1 MKIYFLSSKPCAL
14 TLNGVF
20 FGVTDDF
27 ERSAEVALSD
37 RVYAKFSPEGALPI
51 GFFITEELTRTPPV
65 GCEVYVLRDGI
76 AVRARDFPP
85 VDFTLRPIAQ
95 KREGNTLVT
104 LFQQGNLQLSVTCDG
119 VLFAAT
125 LPPCFAD
132 AEILFHN
139 GAILL
144 KGKSALGVYSKECK
158 PLLTEKV
165 TDFALTAEGI
175 SATLPLSDC
184 RGRTASCAWSLT
196 EKECTLTSFTLRGSA
211 SSSDGREGLLAY
223 AFFESALIG
232 ADCSPFL
239 SDELQDEK
247 ERILRFLGDFV
258 AVTLTNEPTVCGLL
272 RKKGERLFVAD
283 YYSVTVRDG
292 KIIDVQG

>member
-1 MKIYFLSSKPCAL
+1 MKIYFLSSQPCAL
-14 TLNGVF
+14 TLNEVF

-27 ERSAEVALSD
+27 ERSAEVLLSD
-37 RVYAKFSPEGALPI
+37 RVYAKFSPEGGLPI
-51 GFFITEELTRTPPV
+51 GFFITEEITRTPPV
-65 GCEVYVLRDGI
+65 GCEVYILRDGI
-76 AVRARDFPP
+76 AVRACDFPP
-85 VDFTLRPIAQ
+85 VDFTLRPVAQ

-104 LFQQGNLQLSVTCDG
+104 LFWQGKLQISVTCDG
-119 VLFAAT
+119 KLSTAA

-144 KGKSALGVYSKECK
+144 KGENALGVYTKECQS
-158 PLLTEKV
+158 LLHEKV
-165 TDFALTAEGI
+165 TDFSLTTEGL
-175 SATLPLSDC
+175 SATLPLSDS
-184 RGRTASCAWSLT
+184 RGRAANCAWSLT
-196 EKECTLTSFTLRGSA
+196 EKECKLTSFTLREH
-211 SSSDGREGLLAY
+211 SSSAGGGEGLLAY
-223 AFFESALIG
+223 AFFESVLIG

-247 ERILRFLGDFV
+247 ERIIRFLGDFI

-272 RKKGERLFVAD
+272 RKKGERLFAVD
-283 YYSVTVRDG
+283 YYSVTLRDG